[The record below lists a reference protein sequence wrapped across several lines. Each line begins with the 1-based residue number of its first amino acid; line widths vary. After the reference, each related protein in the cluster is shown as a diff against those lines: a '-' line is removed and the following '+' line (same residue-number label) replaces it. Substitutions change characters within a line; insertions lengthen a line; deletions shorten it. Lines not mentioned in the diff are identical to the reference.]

1 MIVVIAPDSFK
12 ECATAAQVAGAVAA
26 GWQRA
31 DPEAELR
38 LVPVADGGE
47 GTVEALAAA
56 GGPLQPQER
65 NLLRRLRAALAAADE
80 RFRETEVTG
89 PAGETVAARW
99 ALLDNGVA
107 VIEMAAA
114 AGLHLVAPQHR
125 DPMMATTRG
134 VGELIRAGLDAGARR
149 FIVGVGGSATNDG
162 GAGMAQALGASLRDA
177 EGRELGP
184 GGAALAGLAE
194 VDVSGMDA
202 RLAECTVFVACDV
215 DNPLCG
221 PEGASHVYGP
231 QKGASPAQAAELD
244 AALARY
250 AAALRAALGMDL
262 RDTPGAGAA
271 GGLAAGLM
279 AFLHAQL
286 IPGFDLVAEQAG
298 LAAAL
303 EGAHLVITGEGSM
316 DGQSLRGKVPV
327 GVARM
332 ARERGVPCIVLAGR
346 LGDGYAAAYDMGV
359 TAAFAIE
366 PGPVSREESIEN
378 ALDWLADRAEALARI
393 WLAASGLHA

>member
-12 ECATAAQVAGAVAA
+12 ECATAAQVAGAIAA
-26 GWQRA
+26 GWLRV
-31 DPEAELR
+31 DPGAELR

-56 GGPLQPQER
+56 RGQ
-65 NLLRRLRAALAAADE
+65 LRG
-80 RFRETEVTG
+80 TEVTG
-89 PAGETVAARW
+89 PMGEPVTARW
-99 ALLDNGVA
+99 ALLDDGVA
-107 VIEMAAA
+107 VIEMAEA

-125 DPMMATTRG
+125 DPMTATTRG

-177 EGRELGP
+177 EGRELGS
-184 GGAALAGLAE
+184 GGAALASLAE
-194 VDVSGMDA
+194 FDVSGLDA
-202 RLAECTVFVACDV
+202 RLSECAFFVACDV

-221 PEGASHVYGP
+221 PEGASQVYGP

-250 AAALRAALGMDL
+250 AAALRAGLGVDL

-279 AFLHAQL
+279 AFLGAQL
-286 IPGFDLVAEQAG
+286 KPGFDLVAEQAG

-316 DGQSLRGKVPV
+316 DGQSLRGKAPV

-332 ARERGVPCIVLAGR
+332 ARERGVPCIALAGR
-346 LGDGYAAAYDMGV
+346 LGADYRAVYGLGI
-359 TAAFAIE
+359 TAAFALV
-366 PGPVSREESIEN
+366 PGPASREESIEN
-378 ALDWLADRAEALARI
+378 TLDWLADRTEAIARI
-393 WLAASGLHA
+393 WMAASGPRA

>member
-12 ECATAAQVAGAVAA
+12 ECATAAEVAGAIAS
-26 GWQRA
+26 GWLRA
-31 DPEAELR
+31 DRSAELR
-38 LVPVADGGE
+38 LVPMADGGE
-47 GTVEALAAA
+47 GTV
-56 GGPLQPQER
+56 
-65 NLLRRLRAALAAADE
+65 AALAAA
-80 RFRETEVTG
+80 RGRIKETDVTG
-89 PAGETVAARW
+89 PAGEVVTARW
-99 ALLDNGVA
+99 ALLDDGVA
-107 VIEMAAA
+107 VIEMAEA
-114 AGLHLVAPQHR
+114 AGLHLVAPHRR
-125 DPMMATTRG
+125 DPMTATTRG
-134 VGELIRAGLDAGARR
+134 VGELVRAGLDAGARR

-177 EGRELGP
+177 EGRELAP

-194 VDVSGMDA
+194 IDVSGMDA

-231 QKGASPAQAAELD
+231 QKGATPAQTAELD

-250 AAALRAALGMDL
+250 AAALRAGLGVDL

-279 AFLHAQL
+279 AFLGARLQ
-286 IPGFDLVAEQAG
+286 PGIDLVAEQAD
-298 LAAAL
+298 LAKAL
-303 EGAHLVITGEGSM
+303 EGADLVITGEGSM

-332 ARERGVPCIVLAGR
+332 AWERGVPCIALAGR
-346 LGDGYAAAYDMGV
+346 LGAGYEAVYDLGI
-359 TAAFAIE
+359 TAAFAIA
-366 PGPVSREESIEN
+366 PGPATRDESMMN
-378 ALDWLADRAEALARI
+378 ALDWLTDRTEAVARA
-393 WLAASGLHA
+393 WMAATGPRP